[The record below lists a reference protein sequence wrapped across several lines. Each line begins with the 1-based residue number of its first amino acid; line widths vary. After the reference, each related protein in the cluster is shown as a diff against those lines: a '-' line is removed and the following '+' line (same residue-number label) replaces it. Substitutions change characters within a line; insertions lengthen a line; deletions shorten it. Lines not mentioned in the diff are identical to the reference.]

1 MVVLCVRVL
10 ALVDA
15 VLLNPVGIL
24 PEVVEVIDLV
34 PEVVFHQD
42 VPIEQVVIQF

>member
-1 MVVLCVRVL
+1 MGLCVRVL

-24 PEVVEVIDLV
+24 PEVVEVIDPV

-42 VPIEQVVIQF
+42 VAVEKKVV